1 MKKRIQINSSELV
14 EMIDKI
20 ISELT
25 TSQSTGA
32 YDTPYAFAT
41 DETDEDEYSNDDIGD
56 ITESY
61 QMYRQQMKDSSS
73 SPSKVINSAIGQL
86 NKKINEIDRY
96 IKYNI
101 KLKQENN
108 ISSDS
113 YWKKSKKQL
122 NDMRIKLA
130 HITMNLK
137 KL

>member
-1 MKKRIQINSSELV
+1 MHINKSNLIKL
-14 EMIDKI
+14 IDGI
-20 ISELT
+20 ITELT
-25 TSQSTGA
+25 TSSSAGA
-32 YDTPYAFAT
+32 YDTPYAFANEN
-41 DETDEDEYSNDDIGD
+41 DENDEDEYFNDDIGD

-108 ISSDS
+108 ISSDA

-130 HITMNLK
+130 YITMNLK